1 MKQQFWK
8 HWTSMMTERQKANE
22 MSPMV
27 GRVALKE
34 FPGCSEGWGDSGGT
48 QQMPWIEE
56 IELRVQGD
64 QISYSPQDRVLE
76 KRELHKERTLEIWK
90 DSLEYLAEYWSAC
103 GKTMDLSPGKEPSE
117 RITMSSTWQSV
128 NVRIVPV
135 PSARLKNFTTVGHWL
150 EDSES
155 LASVV

>member
-1 MKQQFWK
+1 MCCLSVQRKKKKDTVNPPGLEGVLK
-8 HWTSMMTERQKANE
+8 HFSNNDDA
-22 MSPMV
+22 
-27 GRVALKE
+27 
-34 FPGCSEGWGDSGGT
+34 
-48 QQMPWIEE
+48 
-56 IELRVQGD
+56 
-64 QISYSPQDRVLE
+64 RVLVS
-76 KRELHKERTLEIWK
+76 RLLQIPLRQS
-90 DSLEYLAEYWSAC
+90 DRSAC

-135 PSARLKNFTTVGHWL
+135 PSATLKNFTTVGHWL